1 MRAIETRIYPPT
13 NHRGCRVAGFVEGK
27 RVFVAQYK
35 YELSDQIQDL
45 VESIDPQ
52 LWEVVESFTQS
63 LEARIDQLGN
73 TESSQVRELEFVI
86 DTYSTGLI
94 DIKHVIDGFGDTRK
108 ISDKNKLIQ
117 ITKLIDEVI

>member
-1 MRAIETRIYPPT
+1 MIRLENPPLYHGQMIQT
-13 NHRGCRVAGFVEGK
+13 SV
-27 RVFVAQYK
+27 
-35 YELSDQIQDL
+35 QIQDL